1 VIRASG
7 ESGLPQVGIVA
18 SRRVGNAVER
28 NTAKRR
34 IREALM
40 NVDLQTNTA
49 YVVVC
54 SPAVVATEF
63 RRLERWL
70 DEAITDSTKRNMD
83 EQV

>member
-1 VIRASG
+1 VIRGSG

-18 SRRVGNAVER
+18 SRKVGNAVER

-40 NVDLQTNTA
+40 NVDLQMNTA

-54 SPAVVATEF
+54 SPAVVATDL
-63 RRLERWL
+63 RCLERWL
-70 DEAITDSTKRNMD
+70 GEAIAESTKKGPG
-83 EQV
+83 